1 MSYQDLRV
9 TLVQSDIVWED
20 AEQNRRRMAEHI
32 ARAEASD
39 VIILP
44 EMFTTGFSMVPQG
57 IAETMQGASVSWMQ
71 ERAAQAGC
79 ALVGSMIITEAGRFY
94 NRLLWVKPDGTIAH
108 YDKKHLFSFASEDRE
123 YTAGNAQL
131 VVEHRGWR
139 IAPFICYD
147 LRFPLWSRNIN
158 MRYDAAFYI
167 ASWPE
172 KRVAHWQALLT
183 ARAIENQSYVIGV
196 NRVGED
202 GNQLRYNGHSML
214 IDPLGEVLIDEAEVE
229 NVRSA
234 TLSRQHLLDI
244 RERMPFLQDAD
255 AFSLI

>member
-9 TLVQSDIVWED
+9 TLVQSDIVWEN

-57 IAETMQGASVSWMQ
+57 IAETMQGPSVSWMQ

-94 NRLLWVKPDGTIAH
+94 NRLLWVRPDGTIAH
-108 YDKKHLFSFASEDRE
+108 YDKKHLFSFASEDQE

-147 LRFPLWSRNIN
+147 LRFPLWSRNID
-158 MRYDAAFYI
+158 MRYDAALYI

-229 NVRSA
+229 SVRSA

>member
-1 MSYQDLRV
+1 MSYQNLRV
-9 TLVQSDIVWED
+9 TLVQSNIIWED
-20 AEQNRRRMAEHI
+20 ADLNRRRMEEHI
-32 ARAEASD
+32 AKAETSD

-44 EMFTTGFSMVPQG
+44 EMFTTGFSMNPQG
-57 IAETMQGASVSWMQ
+57 IAETMQGSSVTWMQ
-71 ERAAQAGC
+71 ERALQAGC
-79 ALVGSMIITEAGRFY
+79 AIVGSMIITEAGHFY
-94 NRLLWVKPDGTIAH
+94 NRLLWVEPNGYIAH
-108 YDKKHLFSFASEDRE
+108 YDKKHLFSFANEDHE

-131 VVEHRGWR
+131 VVEYCGWR

-147 LRFPLWSRNIN
+147 LRFPLWSRNTD
-158 MRYDAAFYI
+158 MRYDAALYI

-172 KRVAHWQALLT
+172 KRAMHWMALLT

-214 IDPLGEVLIDEAEVE
+214 IDPLGEVLIDEVDVE
-229 NVRSA
+229 CVRGA
-234 TLSRQHLLDI
+234 TLSRQHLLDV
-244 RERMPFLQDAD
+244 RERLPFLRDAD

>member
-9 TLVQSDIVWED
+9 TLIQSDIVWED

-44 EMFTTGFSMVPQG
+44 EMFTTGFSMAPQH
-57 IAETMQGASVSWMQ
+57 IAETMQGPSVCWMQ
-71 ERAAQAGC
+71 ERASQAGC
-79 ALVGSMIITEAGRFY
+79 ALVGSMIITEGGHFY
-94 NRLLWVKPDGTIAH
+94 NRLLWVAPDGTISC
-108 YDKKHLFSFASEDRE
+108 YDKKHLFSFANEDDQ

-131 VVEHRGWR
+131 VVEHCGWR

-147 LRFPLWSRNIN
+147 LRFPLWSRNTQ
-158 MRYDAAFYI
+158 MRYDAALYI

-172 KRVAHWQALLT
+172 KRAAHWQALLV

-202 GNQLRYNGHSML
+202 GNQLHYNGHSML
-214 IDPLGEVLIDEAEVE
+214 IDPIGEVLFDEVDVE
-229 NVRSA
+229 SVCSA
-234 TLSRQHLLDI
+234 TLSRQHLLDV
-244 RERMPFLQDAD
+244 RERLPFLRDAD
-255 AFSLI
+255 AFSLS

>member
-1 MSYQDLRV
+1 MSYKDLRV
-9 TLVQSDIVWED
+9 TLVQSDIIWED
-20 AEQNRRRMAEHI
+20 AEQNRCRMTEHI
-32 ARAEASD
+32 ARAETSD

-44 EMFTTGFSMVPQG
+44 EMFTTGFSMAPQG
-57 IAETMQGASVSWMQ
+57 IAETMQGPGVTWMQ
-71 ERAAQAGC
+71 ERAAHAGC

-94 NRLLWVKPDGTIAH
+94 NRLLWVKPDGSIAY
-108 YDKKHLFSFASEDRE
+108 YDKKHLFSFANEDHE

-131 VVEHRGWR
+131 VVEHCGWH

-147 LRFPLWSRNIN
+147 LRFPLWSRNTD
-158 MRYDAAFYI
+158 MRYDAALYI

-172 KRVAHWQALLT
+172 TRAAHWQALLT

-196 NRVGED
+196 NRIGED

-214 IDPLGEVLIDEAEVE
+214 IDPLGEILIDEVNVE
-229 NVRSA
+229 SVRSA
-234 TLSRQHLLDI
+234 TLSRLHLLDV
-244 RERMPFLQDAD
+244 RKRLPFLQDAD